1 MNLLP
6 TDPKQFLKRGIQV
19 VLTPRVVGRP
29 AVRDLFF
36 LVARE
41 FTPSVVSNVG
51 DIQYHVST
59 ADRTVGREV
68 FLTGG
73 YDAPGTAR
81 TFRVLHVLGH
91 RDFTGKTFVDV
102 GANIGTGTLPAVVR
116 HGFARAVA
124 IEPDET
130 NYGLLVQSIVAN
142 ELEQRVKPIQAALS
156 DEEKE
161 VLLELSPVN
170 HGDHRVRR
178 PAADATAATA
188 ATADDPKPGGDRRV
202 VPVPATT
209 FDALVRQGLIP
220 LDELGLVWM
229 DAEGHE
235 GHVFQGARTLL
246 ASEVPVVVAF
256 RPDALGWA
264 GGLERYESLVQA
276 HYPWMV
282 DVRATVD
289 PDRPE
294 LLPTSRLPALRD
306 AYPGRARTDLLLL
319 KRRP

>member
-6 TDPKQFLKRGIQV
+6 TDPKQFLKRGIQA
-19 VLTPRVVGRP
+19 VLTPRVTGNP

-51 DIQYHVST
+51 GIQYHVST

-81 TFRVLHVLGH
+81 TFRVLHALGY
-91 RDFTGKTFVDV
+91 RDFAGKTFVDV

-130 NYGLLVQSIVAN
+130 NYALLVQSIVAN

-161 VLLELSPVN
+161 VLLERSPVN

-178 PAADATAATA
+178 LADPT
-188 ATADDPKPGGDRRV
+188 PEGDRNV

-220 LDELGLVWM
+220 LNELGLVWM

-264 GGLERYESLVQA
+264 GGLERYESLLQA

-282 DVRATVD
+282 DTQATVD

>member
-1 MNLLP
+1 MLN
-6 TDPKQFLKRGIQV
+6 
-19 VLTPRVVGRP
+19 PRVAGKP

-51 DIQYHVST
+51 GIRYHVST

-73 YDAPGTAR
+73 YDAPCLAR
-81 TFRVLHVLGH
+81 IFRVLSALGH
-91 RDFTGKTFVDV
+91 RDFSGKTFVDI
-102 GANIGTGTLPAVVR
+102 GANIGTSTLPAVVR

-124 IEPDET
+124 IEPDGT
-130 NYGLLVQSIVAN
+130 NHDLLVQSIVAN
-142 ELEQRVKPIQAALS
+142 ELEQRIRTFQVALS
-156 DEEKE
+156 DQEGE
-161 VLLELSPVN
+161 VLLERSPVN

-178 PAADATAATA
+178 QAGAPAPVSLTH
-188 ATADDPKPGGDRRV
+188 DDEARHV
-202 VPVPATT
+202 VAVPATT
-209 FDALVRQGLIP
+209 FDALVQEGLIP
-220 LDELGLVWM
+220 LNETGLVWM

-246 ASEVPVVVAF
+246 ASEVPVVAAF
-256 RPDALGWA
+256 RPGALGWA
-264 GGLERYESLVQA
+264 GGLERYESLLQT

-282 DVRATVD
+282 DTRATAD

-294 LLPTSRLPALRD
+294 LLPTSQLPSLRD
-306 AYPGRARTDLLLL
+306 LYPDRARTDLLLL